1 MDFCF
6 PKAWDVRKRLQLSL
20 ARKFLS
26 LSERDR
32 ESRQNV
38 DARYRLAIMETA
50 EKVTGD
56 AFSGFLGAI
65 SASFKLIISTIFMLV
80 AAGEAAPHMFVVIL
94 IIIAVSFFILSLRT
108 PGTWRLWKEGHTT
121 KQRLYSELFFVTDN
135 WRLIREEKREDR
147 AAASLKQAISDA
159 LVGEGAVYNHTK
171 YTGIWAKGIVT
182 AVVYAMWALAPWIT
196 GPTEGRLMTTGTY
209 IAILN
214 VLGSFGSSWIGLQ
227 TSLLKVYTSGSM
239 VHEVSLMLN
248 SDTEQTTRLRARAAA
263 HHVTRR
269 RDDSVSGEEAIRDA
283 KKARDEIAAEI
294 NTERAHGASDADG
307 ADLALILESTSSQ
320 RFAFRLQA
328 VSYTTPSGDAVFDGL
343 TLAYHD
349 AVLSDARLRSL
360 VKDEVSGRAGG
371 GFVPAGGLIA
381 LRADGNGGGA
391 WGRAAELTMCR
402 LLSGALKPQAG
413 TAAVLPSMRVAFV
426 GQRPTIT
433 RESLLHNL
441 LYGLVSR
448 DAIEADGTCDAAAV
462 AAAGLPDEKT
472 IWELCARVGLSAALI
487 GARYAPGW
495 GAKSLEHVR
504 QSASFVDEL
513 PKIALVR
520 ALLHTPEVIILHRVG
535 DLWDLNAQQ
544 TLRAVVRDFLS
555 GELSS
560 LTEAGKPWVAGGS
573 GGVIGPQLPTWRRE
587 ARTVVWAT
595 HDAALAVALE
605 KDDLVLDVTAPNAAL
620 LSKAADWAGFAGN
633 FEGYRA
639 ELQKLYGAPPAA
651 PPPAPVEAAAPA
663 PAPAVGSGRIDV
675 DRVDIYEFP
684 TAAPAPAE
692 ASGTQSRV

>member
-1 MDFCF
+1 MRTAPELTSHSSRSSRYVIKHRMDFCF
-6 PKAWDVRKRLQLSL
+6 PKAWDVRNRLQLSLGHAPNPTPHTPCPPTQVRKRLQLSL

-56 AFSGFLGAI
+56 AFSGFLGAV

-94 IIIAVSFFILSLRT
+94 IIIAVSFFVLSLRT

-349 AVLSDARLRSL
+349 AVLADAQCLR
-360 VKDEVSGRAGG
+360 
-371 GFVPAGGLIA
+371 
-381 LRADGNGGGA
+381 
-391 WGRAAELTMCR
+391 
-402 LLSGALKPQAG
+402 
-413 TAAVLPSMRVAFV
+413 
-426 GQRPTIT
+426 
-433 RESLLHNL
+433 
-441 LYGLVSR
+441 
-448 DAIEADGTCDAAAV
+448 
-462 AAAGLPDEKT
+462 
-472 IWELCARVGLSAALI
+472 
-487 GARYAPGW
+487 
-495 GAKSLEHVR
+495 
-504 QSASFVDEL
+504 
-513 PKIALVR
+513 
-520 ALLHTPEVIILHRVG
+520 
-535 DLWDLNAQQ
+535 
-544 TLRAVVRDFLS
+544 
-555 GELSS
+555 
-560 LTEAGKPWVAGGS
+560 
-573 GGVIGPQLPTWRRE
+573 
-587 ARTVVWAT
+587 
-595 HDAALAVALE
+595 
-605 KDDLVLDVTAPNAAL
+605 
-620 LSKAADWAGFAGN
+620 
-633 FEGYRA
+633 
-639 ELQKLYGAPPAA
+639 
-651 PPPAPVEAAAPA
+651 
-663 PAPAVGSGRIDV
+663 
-675 DRVDIYEFP
+675 
-684 TAAPAPAE
+684 
-692 ASGTQSRV
+692 